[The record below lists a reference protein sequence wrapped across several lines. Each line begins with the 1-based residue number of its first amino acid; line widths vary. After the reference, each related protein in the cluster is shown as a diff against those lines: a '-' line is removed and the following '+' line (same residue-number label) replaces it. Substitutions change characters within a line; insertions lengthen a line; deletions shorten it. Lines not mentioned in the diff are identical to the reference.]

1 MAHPLRS
8 SIHNGEGSAAWQ
20 PDVSSEPCRRQS
32 ESEMLPESER
42 RTGEDRRA
50 ERQRGIVE
58 RGALVFRGRT
68 VLVPVVNSSKGGL
81 TIETSLVPEIGETV
95 RIAMSGQSPASGIVR
110 WVEDGRVGLDI
121 GSVRS

>member
-20 PDVSSEPCRRQS
+20 PDVSAQPCRRLS
-32 ESEMLPESER
+32 PAEVALEDER
-42 RTGEDRRA
+42 RTGADRRE

-58 RGALVFRGRT
+58 RAALVFRGRT
-68 VLVPVVNSSKGGL
+68 VLVPVINSSKGGV

-95 RIAMSGQSPASGIVR
+95 RVAMSGQAPASGVVR
-110 WVEDGRVGLDI
+110 WVEEGRVGLDI
-121 GSVRS
+121 GAIPR